1 MSEKPSKPEE
11 RVKDIIES
19 LFQMERLD
27 RLCMGSVFLRV
38 AYAELIG
45 NINYAILA
53 QRQDDPHDP
62 SNPEVTSI
70 LVGNIQFPITARGRF
85 GAAAQSFRHFANKL
99 DDFLSAANVSTV
111 LGSVDFVKD
120 IAMSTLTGT
129 RVSQS
134 TTSRPYIH
142 PGDVELLKK

>member
-1 MSEKPSKPEE
+1 MSAKPSKPEE

-53 QRQDDPHDP
+53 QRQDDPHAP
-62 SNPEVTSI
+62 SNPEVSSI

-99 DDFLSAANVSTV
+99 DDFLSTANASSV
-111 LGSVDFVKD
+111 LGSVDFVSD
-120 IAMSTLTGT
+120 IARAALTGSKVT
-129 RVSQS
+129 QTVK
-134 TTSRPYIH
+134 P
-142 PGDVELLKK
+142 